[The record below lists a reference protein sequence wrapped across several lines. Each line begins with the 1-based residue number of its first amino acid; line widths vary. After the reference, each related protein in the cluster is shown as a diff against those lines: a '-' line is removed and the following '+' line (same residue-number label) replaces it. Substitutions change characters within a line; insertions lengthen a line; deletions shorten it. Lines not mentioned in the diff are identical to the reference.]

1 MIFFLTRYWK
11 QFRDCVYKK
20 VEDHCGKMVANLS
33 DYLFHAHASY
43 FSKYSNCLL
52 PGEPH
57 TKCWLDLIDSIPRIP
72 KTTTSVPST
81 TVKAAKPTTSKV
93 IPEPTTKKILK
104 ATPVFSTTE
113 VDIME
118 IEETKNDILEHDD
131 LIMEDNN
138 SKTMN
143 VDVEHDNLNEN
154 ELHNNLVREAKLN
167 IATANSNDHNQQQLI
182 NGSINLA
189 NYEILTILSF
199 ILIITIFV

>member
-1 MIFFLTRYWK
+1 M
-11 QFRDCVYKK
+11 
-20 VEDHCGKMVANLS
+20 EDHCGKMVANLS

-57 TKCWLDLIDSIPRIP
+57 TKCWLDLIDSIPRLP

-81 TVKAAKPTTSKV
+81 TAKAAKPTTSKTA
-93 IPEPTTKKILK
+93 PEPTTKMQKILK
-104 ATPVFSTTE
+104 TTPAFSTTE
-113 VDIME
+113 VEIME

-143 VDVEHDNLNEN
+143 VDVEHDNLNDN
-154 ELHNNLVREAKLN
+154 ELHNNLVREAKMN
-167 IATANSNDHNQQQLI
+167 IATANSNNDHNQQQLI
-182 NGSINLA
+182 NGSINIA
-189 NYEILTILSF
+189 NYEILTILSLI
-199 ILIITIFV
+199 ILIITINV